1 MIPPTPSESAAAP
14 VGPPKV
20 KRDTTTAALSV
31 LSDQLRDASRTINE
45 LRFEV
50 VSVVEATKRDVGDI
64 RNKVVNAV
72 DQIGSLKRL
81 MVDATATTKRD
92 LQEMR
97 EEVVSMVARSKE
109 AVEATESGVR
119 QITHT
124 DGKIVSLWTEI
135 NRVTKSVDEVT
146 DIVKKIEKRLD
157 DLPVPKLVGSDIDWN
172 AEESDLTPMPSQSSQ
187 STTVSE
193 ASEVAGGRKPK
204 RARVPSESVGTRKS
218 TRARPANPRS

>member
-1 MIPPTPSESAAAP
+1 MLIETWEPA
-14 VGPPKV
+14 
-20 KRDTTTAALSV
+20 
-31 LSDQLRDASRTINE
+31 
-45 LRFEV
+45 
-50 VSVVEATKRDVGDI
+50 
-64 RNKVVNAV
+64 
-72 DQIGSLKRL
+72 
-81 MVDATATTKRD
+81 
-92 LQEMR
+92 
-97 EEVVSMVARSKE
+97 
-109 AVEATESGVR
+109 SGVTR
-119 QITHT
+119 GIFLLRGAIKQAQ
-124 DGKIVSLWTEI
+124 
-135 NRVTKSVDEVT
+135 EVT